1 MYGWWMR
8 RTLVCLLLVA
18 STVTAAAQ
26 PGNTVPAPHTYQ
38 PPPPPLSPEE
48 LRILEDGPVSDGAHV
63 VGVGA
68 ALFVGFGTG
77 QAIQGRWLER
87 GWIFTVGEIG
97 SYILILSS
105 IPHFGS
111 DDRCDADCN
120 DDDSA
125 VQRLWFGAIAWL
137 GFRIW
142 GFSDSISG
150 PIEKNRRYRKVRAKL
165 GFPHGQYAASPYF
178 LPAARGDG
186 ATAGVTFRF

>member
-1 MYGWWMR
+1 MR

-18 STVTAAAQ
+18 STVTASAQ
-26 PGNTVPAPHTYQ
+26 PGQTPYAPPPYSYQ
-38 PPPPPLSPEE
+38 PPPQAPLTAEE

-63 VGVGA
+63 VGAGA

-105 IPHFGS
+105 IPRFGGGNDVCDS
-111 DDRCDADCN
+111 DC
-120 DDDSA
+120 DDDEDSGE
-125 VQRLWFGAIAWL
+125 QRLWFGVIGWL

-142 GFSDSISG
+142 GFADSISG
-150 PIEKNRRYRKVRAKL
+150 PLEKNRRYRKVRAKV
-165 GFPHGQYAASPYF
+165 GYPYGTYAAPYIV
-178 LPAARGDG
+178 PAARGDG
-186 ATAGVTFRF
+186 ATAGVTIRF